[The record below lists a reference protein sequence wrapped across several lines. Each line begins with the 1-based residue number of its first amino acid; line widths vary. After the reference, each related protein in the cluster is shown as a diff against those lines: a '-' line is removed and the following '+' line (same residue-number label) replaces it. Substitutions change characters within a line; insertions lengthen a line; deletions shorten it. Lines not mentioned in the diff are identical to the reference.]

1 MRSISKKFV
10 SAALIA
16 AGFFIGAAILANH
29 FAWRK
34 EHSSAL
40 YWSLLNGDYC
50 AMNGV
55 GSVLE
60 KLYELEQKLPYLRL
74 VCPEGV
80 GLGFVDLSPR
90 LSLRNFMR
98 RDAKLGL
105 LFLKGWG
112 ADIRY
117 SDFRNARLNAANLD
131 MVIAFE
137 SNFTG
142 ADFTYATLNGAIF
155 SKSILDSA
163 KLVAV
168 RAYGV
173 YFNSTSMVGADLAWG
188 GFVNADFRD
197 VNMVGVNL
205 TGGDFTNADFSAAN
219 LRETDFT
226 YSKLEGVNF
235 DAANLMGAV
244 FTHSKGLTCEQI
256 KAAKNPSDKLVEELC
271 KP

>member
-1 MRSISKKFV
+1 MRARSRKFV
-10 SAALIA
+10 RVTLIV
-16 AGFFIGAAILANH
+16 AGFCIGVAILVNH
-29 FAWRK
+29 FTLRK
-34 EHSSAL
+34 EHLSAS

-55 GSVLE
+55 GSILE

-74 VCPEGV
+74 ACPEGV
-80 GLGFVDLSPR
+80 GLSFVDLSPR

-117 SDFRNARLNAANLD
+117 SDFRNARFNAANLD
-131 MVIAFE
+131 MIIAFE

-142 ADFTYATLNGAIF
+142 TDFTYATLNDAIF

-168 RAYGV
+168 KAYGT
-173 YFNSTSMVGADLAWG
+173 YFNSTSMVGADLTSG
-188 GFVNADFRD
+188 VFINSNFKNAD
-197 VNMVGVNL
+197 MVGAVL
-205 TGGDFTNADFSAAN
+205 TFGNFTDADFSAAD
-219 LRETDFT
+219 LREANFT
-226 YSKLEGVNF
+226 HSKLEGVNF
-235 DAANLMGAV
+235 DAADLMGAV
-244 FTHSKGLTCEQI
+244 FTRSEGLTCEQL
-256 KAAKNPSDKLVEELC
+256 KAAKNPSDKIIAEIC
-271 KP
+271 KS